1 MKKLVNKELI
11 AEVNAMLK
19 NQDARIESYST
30 ECNFAIRL
38 GNVVIRKVS
47 AGSIIELD
55 PNVTK
60 ELFALWKRDVGKFI
74 SRDLRKKK
82 YDTLF
87 ELRSGG
93 KRVLLRKITQ
103 DELPFMRDEGFAHV
117 YIGDYHYTIIRM
129 IPDTGSY
136 LDADEN
142 TEVDDS
148 MYSQYSNIMEFDNS
162 QPVTAEEEMQQG
174 VALFDE
180 SDAMSYRAE
189 AQQDM
194 TDIADIAEEM
204 EDEE

>member
-11 AEVNAMLK
+11 AEVNTMLK
-19 NQDARIESYST
+19 SQDARIDPYST

-38 GNVVIRKVS
+38 GNIVIRKVNT
-47 AGSIIELD
+47 GSVIELD

-60 ELFALWKRDVGKFI
+60 EMFALWKRDVGKFV
-74 SRDLRKKK
+74 SRDLQKKR

-87 ELRSGG
+87 ELHAAGR
-93 KRVLLRKITQ
+93 RVLLRKITQ

-117 YIGDYHYTIIRM
+117 YIGDYHYTIIRS
-129 IPDTGSY
+129 IPENGSY

-174 VALFDE
+174 MALFDE
-180 SDAMSYRAE
+180 SDTTSYSNEPADISE
-189 AQQDM
+189 I
-194 TDIADIAEEM
+194 TDIPDETEE
-204 EDEE
+204 EE

>member
-11 AEVNAMLK
+11 AEVNTMLK
-19 NQDARIESYST
+19 SQDARIDSYPT

-38 GNVVIRKVS
+38 GNIVIRKVN
-47 AGSIIELD
+47 AGSVIELD

-60 ELFALWKRDVGKFI
+60 EMFALWKRDVGKFV
-74 SRDLRKKK
+74 SRDLQKKR

-87 ELRSGG
+87 ELHAAGR
-93 KRVLLRKITQ
+93 RVLLRKITQ

-117 YIGDYHYTIIRM
+117 YIGDYHYTIIRL
-129 IPDTGSY
+129 IPENGSY

-174 VALFDE
+174 MALFDE
-180 SDAMSYRAE
+180 SDTTSCSNE
-189 AQQDM
+189 P
-194 TDIADIAEEM
+194 ADISEVMDMPDETEE
-204 EDEE
+204 EE

>member
-19 NQDARIESYST
+19 SQDARIDSYST

-38 GNVVIRKVS
+38 GNIVIRKVS
-47 AGSIIELD
+47 TGSVIELD

-60 ELFALWKRDVGKFI
+60 EMFALWKRDVGKFV
-74 SRDLRKKK
+74 SRDLQKKR

-87 ELRSGG
+87 ELHAAGR
-93 KRVLLRKITQ
+93 RVLLRKITQ

-117 YIGDYHYTIIRM
+117 YIGDYHYTIIRS
-129 IPDTGSY
+129 IPETGSY

-148 MYSQYSNIMEFDNS
+148 TYSQYSNIMEFDNS

-174 VALFDE
+174 MALFDE
-180 SDAMSYRAE
+180 SDTTSYSNE
-189 AQQDM
+189 P
-194 TDIADIAEEM
+194 ADISEAMDIPDETEE
-204 EDEE
+204 EE

>member
-19 NQDARIESYST
+19 SQDARIDSYPT

-38 GNVVIRKVS
+38 GNIVIRKVNT
-47 AGSIIELD
+47 GSVIELD

-60 ELFALWKRDVGKFI
+60 EMFALWKRDVGKFV
-74 SRDLRKKK
+74 SRDLRKKR

-87 ELRSGG
+87 ELHAAGR
-93 KRVLLRKITQ
+93 RVLLRKITQ

-117 YIGDYHYTIIRM
+117 YIGDYHYTIIRL
-129 IPDTGSY
+129 IPENGSY

-174 VALFDE
+174 MALFDE
-180 SDAMSYRAE
+180 SDTTSYSNEPADISE
-189 AQQDM
+189 V
-194 TDIADIAEEM
+194 TDIPDEIEE
-204 EDEE
+204 EE

>member
-19 NQDARIESYST
+19 SQDARIDSYST

-38 GNVVIRKVS
+38 GNIVIRKVNT
-47 AGSIIELD
+47 GSVIELD

-60 ELFALWKRDVGKFI
+60 EMFALWKRDVGKFV
-74 SRDLRKKK
+74 SRDLQKKR

-87 ELRSGG
+87 ELHAAGR
-93 KRVLLRKITQ
+93 RVLLRKITQ

-117 YIGDYHYTIIRM
+117 YIGDYHYTIIRS
-129 IPDTGSY
+129 IPETGSY

-142 TEVDDS
+142 TEADDS
-148 MYSQYSNIMEFDNS
+148 VYSQYSNIMEFDNS

-174 VALFDE
+174 MALFDE
-180 SDAMSYRAE
+180 SDTTSYSNE
-189 AQQDM
+189 H
-194 TDIADIAEEM
+194 ADISEVMDIPDETEE
-204 EDEE
+204 EE

>member
-19 NQDARIESYST
+19 SQDARIDSYST

-38 GNVVIRKVS
+38 GNIVIRKVNT
-47 AGSIIELD
+47 GSVIELD

-60 ELFALWKRDVGKFI
+60 EMFALWKRDVGKFV
-74 SRDLRKKK
+74 SRDLQKKR

-87 ELRSGG
+87 ELHAAGR
-93 KRVLLRKITQ
+93 RVLLRKITQ

-117 YIGDYHYTIIRM
+117 YIGDYHYTIIRS
-129 IPDTGSY
+129 IPETGSY

-142 TEVDDS
+142 TEADDS

-174 VALFDE
+174 MALFDE
-180 SDAMSYRAE
+180 SDTTSYSNE
-189 AQQDM
+189 P
-194 TDIADIAEEM
+194 ADISEVMDIPDETEE
-204 EDEE
+204 EE

>member
-19 NQDARIESYST
+19 SQDVRIDSYST

-38 GNVVIRKVS
+38 GNIVIRKVNT
-47 AGSIIELD
+47 GSVIELD

-60 ELFALWKRDVGKFI
+60 EMFALWKRDVGKFV
-74 SRDLRKKK
+74 SRDLQKKR

-87 ELRSGG
+87 ELHAAGR
-93 KRVLLRKITQ
+93 RVLLRKITQ

-117 YIGDYHYTIIRM
+117 YIGDYHYTIIRS
-129 IPDTGSY
+129 IPETGSY

-142 TEVDDS
+142 TEADDS

-174 VALFDE
+174 MALFDE
-180 SDAMSYRAE
+180 SDTTSYSNE
-189 AQQDM
+189 P
-194 TDIADIAEEM
+194 ADISEVMDIPDETEE
-204 EDEE
+204 EE

>member
-19 NQDARIESYST
+19 SQDARIDSYST

-38 GNVVIRKVS
+38 GNIVIRKVS
-47 AGSIIELD
+47 TGSVIELD

-60 ELFALWKRDVGKFI
+60 EMFALWKRDVGKFV
-74 SRDLRKKK
+74 SRDLQKKR

-87 ELRSGG
+87 ELHAAG

-117 YIGDYHYTIIRM
+117 YIGDYHYTIIRS
-129 IPDTGSY
+129 IPENGSY

-148 MYSQYSNIMEFDNS
+148 TYSQYSNIMEFDNS

-174 VALFDE
+174 MALFDE
-180 SDAMSYRAE
+180 SDTTSYSNE
-189 AQQDM
+189 P
-194 TDIADIAEEM
+194 ADISEVMDIPDETEE
-204 EDEE
+204 EE

>member
-11 AEVNAMLK
+11 AEVNTMLK
-19 NQDARIESYST
+19 SQDARIDPYST

-38 GNVVIRKVS
+38 GNIVIRKVNT
-47 AGSIIELD
+47 GSVIELD

-60 ELFALWKRDVGKFI
+60 EMFALWKRDVGKFV
-74 SRDLRKKK
+74 SRDLQKKR

-87 ELRSGG
+87 ELHAAGR
-93 KRVLLRKITQ
+93 RVLLRKITQ

-117 YIGDYHYTIIRM
+117 YIGDYHYTIIRS
-129 IPDTGSY
+129 IPENGSY

-174 VALFDE
+174 MALFDE
-180 SDAMSYRAE
+180 SDTTSYSNE
-189 AQQDM
+189 P
-194 TDIADIAEEM
+194 ADISEVMDIPDETEE
-204 EDEE
+204 EE

>member
-19 NQDARIESYST
+19 SQDARIDPYST

-38 GNVVIRKVS
+38 GNIVIRKVNT
-47 AGSIIELD
+47 GSVIELD

-60 ELFALWKRDVGKFI
+60 EMFALWKRDVGKFV
-74 SRDLRKKK
+74 SRDLRKKR

-87 ELRSGG
+87 ELHAAGR
-93 KRVLLRKITQ
+93 RVLLRKITQ

-117 YIGDYHYTIIRM
+117 YIGDYHYTIIRS
-129 IPDTGSY
+129 IPENGSY

-142 TEVDDS
+142 TEVDNS
-148 MYSQYSNIMEFDNS
+148 MYSQYSSIMEFDNS

-174 VALFDE
+174 MALFDE
-180 SDAMSYRAE
+180 SDTTSYSNEPAGISE
-189 AQQDM
+189 I
-194 TDIADIAEEM
+194 TDIPDETEE
-204 EDEE
+204 EE

>member
-19 NQDARIESYST
+19 SQDARIDPYST

-38 GNVVIRKVS
+38 GNIVIHKVNT
-47 AGSIIELD
+47 GSVIELD

-60 ELFALWKRDVGKFI
+60 EMFALWKRDVGKFV
-74 SRDLRKKK
+74 SRDLRKKR

-87 ELRSGG
+87 ELHAAGR
-93 KRVLLRKITQ
+93 RVLLRKITQ

-117 YIGDYHYTIIRM
+117 YIGDYHYTIIRS
-129 IPDTGSY
+129 IPENGSY

-148 MYSQYSNIMEFDNS
+148 MYSQYSSIMEFDNS

-174 VALFDE
+174 MALFDE
-180 SDAMSYRAE
+180 SDTTSYSNE
-189 AQQDM
+189 P
-194 TDIADIAEEM
+194 ADISEVMDIPDETEE
-204 EDEE
+204 EE

>member
-19 NQDARIESYST
+19 SQDARLDSYST

-47 AGSIIELD
+47 TGSIVELD

-60 ELFALWKRDVGKFI
+60 ELFALWKKDVGKFV
-74 SRDLRKKK
+74 SRDLQKKR
-82 YDTLF
+82 YNTLF
-87 ELRSGG
+87 ELHSGG

-129 IPDTGSY
+129 IPESGSY

-142 TEVDDS
+142 AEVDDTT
-148 MYSQYSNIMEFDNS
+148 YSQYSNIMEFDNS
-162 QPVTAEEEMQQG
+162 QPVTEEEEMQQG

-180 SDAMSYRAE
+180 SDTMSYKRE
-189 AQQDM
+189 SQDM
-194 TDIADIAEEM
+194 TDIIDIAEETE
-204 EDEE
+204 EDE

>member
-19 NQDARIESYST
+19 SQDARIDSYST

-38 GNVVIRKVS
+38 GNIVIRKVNT
-47 AGSIIELD
+47 GSVIELD

-60 ELFALWKRDVGKFI
+60 EMFALWKRDVGKFV
-74 SRDLRKKK
+74 SRDLQKKR

-87 ELRSGG
+87 ELHAAGR
-93 KRVLLRKITQ
+93 RVLLRKITQ

-117 YIGDYHYTIIRM
+117 YIGDYHYTIIRS
-129 IPDTGSY
+129 IPETGSY

-142 TEVDDS
+142 TEADDS

-174 VALFDE
+174 MALFDE
-180 SDAMSYRAE
+180 SDTASYSNE
-189 AQQDM
+189 P
-194 TDIADIAEEM
+194 ADISEVMDIPDETEE
-204 EDEE
+204 EE